1 VKAFDN
7 SSGEWPVATPEI
19 ATSLLVSLSAQLL
32 KWQNPG
38 EACGDLLQ
46 IIVVKCSGLARRFF
60 ARARGLRSHLASS

>member
-1 VKAFDN
+1 MAM
-7 SSGEWPVATPEI
+7 PVPEI

-46 IIVVKCSGLARRFF
+46 VITAKCSWLL
-60 ARARGLRSHLASS
+60 RAFTAYAPTLRG